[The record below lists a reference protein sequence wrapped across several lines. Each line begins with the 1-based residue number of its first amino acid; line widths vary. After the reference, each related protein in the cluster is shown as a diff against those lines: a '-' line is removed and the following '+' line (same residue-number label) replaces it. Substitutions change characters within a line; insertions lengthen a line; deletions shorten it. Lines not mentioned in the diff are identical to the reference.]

1 MNEIRVFSNTEF
13 GELRVL
19 TINGK
24 DYFPATACARMLGYE
39 NPRDAIFRH
48 CKPEGVVK
56 RDAWVQTGEKADGS
70 PAMRETTVNYITE
83 GNLYRLITHSKLPA
97 AEKFERWVFDEVL
110 PSIRRQGGYGDVAA
124 IVTQAVQAAVGEMVK
139 QLIPLL
145 QPREPEGPSR
155 RVRRR
160 HAFTDVLDAEIRQEI
175 EDMIL
180 SKRYTYLEI
189 AAYLREQY
197 GISVSKSSIG
207 RYAQRLYDQIDGI
220 VL

>member
-24 DYFPATACARMLGYE
+24 DYFPASACAKMLGYE
-39 NPRDAIFRH
+39 NPRKAVIDH
-48 CKPEGVVK
+48 CKGVTKRDTPTEGGVQSINYIPEG
-56 RDAWVQTGEKADGS
+56 D
-70 PAMRETTVNYITE
+70 
-83 GNLYRLITHSKLPA
+83 LYRLIVSSRLPA

-110 PSIRRQGGYGDVAA
+110 PAIRRQGEYGDVAA
-124 IVTQAVQAAVGEMVK
+124 IVTQAVQAAVGEMIK
-139 QLIPLL
+139 QLLPLL
-145 QPREPEGPSR
+145 QPLEPEGPSR

-189 AAYLREQY
+189 AARLRARY

-220 VL
+220 AL